1 MRLKLTRNYTF
12 TPHTDASRAR
22 DKGKGDGNTREASEP
37 VRVAKEAVVQ
47 NVDEDIVEVEDTGSP
62 VGTPT
67 KERMRAI
74 SETEKSVLGKQQL
87 P

>member
-1 MRLKLTRNYTF
+1 M
-12 TPHTDASRAR
+12 
-22 DKGKGDGNTREASEP
+22 P

-47 NVDEDIVEVEDTGSP
+47 NVDEDILEFEDTGSP

-67 KERMRAI
+67 KERIRAI
-74 SETEKSVLGKQQL
+74 SETEKSVLGKPTTDTIPEFTTFEVSNTL

>member
-12 TPHTDASRAR
+12 TSHTDASSAR
-22 DKGKGDGNTREASEP
+22 DMRGKVDALEASVP
-37 VRVAKEAVVQ
+37 MRVAKEAVVQ

-62 VGTPT
+62 VGPPT
-67 KERMRAI
+67 KGRMRAI

>member
-1 MRLKLTRNYTF
+1 M
-12 TPHTDASRAR
+12 PMH
-22 DKGKGDGNTREASEP
+22 
-37 VRVAKEAVVQ
+37 VAKEAVVQ
-47 NVDEDIVEVEDTGSP
+47 NVDEDIVEIEDTGSP